1 MSVYSVRQSPRGFGS
16 SVKFAA
22 ASPRVIHSG
31 ATPTNRGTVAF
42 SLRNSNRISTP
53 SFSLGGANNQSS
65 PLAGWQKVASA
76 PPPVSQGK
84 RASQV
89 QGPSAR
95 MESQSCTASTPELK
109 QQACVGENTALS
121 RSTEK
126 GSDVMLNALGR
137 DLTKLAVNG
146 DLDPLVG
153 RKVQIEQMIQA
164 LARRR
169 KNNPVLVGDPGV
181 GKTAVV
187 EGLAQRIVQGDV
199 PDMLQDKS
207 ITEIDMCGLLA
218 GTKNRGEFEERMKKV
233 VDDVL
238 KSSGQIII
246 FIDEIHT
253 IVGTGGSGSSG
264 SALDVASILK
274 PACSR

>member
-1 MSVYSVRQSPRGFGS
+1 
-16 SVKFAA
+16 
-22 ASPRVIHSG
+22 
-31 ATPTNRGTVAF
+31 
-42 SLRNSNRISTP
+42 
-53 SFSLGGANNQSS
+53 
-65 PLAGWQKVASA
+65 
-76 PPPVSQGK
+76 
-84 RASQV
+84 
-89 QGPSAR
+89 
-95 MESQSCTASTPELK
+95 
-109 QQACVGENTALS
+109 
-121 RSTEK
+121 
-126 GSDVMLNALGR
+126 MLNALGR